1 MSSKVTDNTGK
12 IVEVQDLSVSA
23 DKIYN
28 FVQLHKTAY
37 FEDHSL
43 EWALDEIIARGCA
56 EITRQVKTAR
66 KLDEQRKAAKVLEAF
81 NLSPIEAQLL
91 LAKLRAEQVKQQT
104 EAKKAE
110 NDGTGCP
117 VGWRDALHTCC
128 AHTSK
133 RMGVGW

>member
-28 FVQLHKTAY
+28 FVQLHKQAY

-56 EITRQVKTAR
+56 EITRVVKTAA
-66 KLDEQRKAAKVLEAF
+66 KLDTQRKAGKVLEAF
-81 NLSPIEAQLL
+81 NLSPADAAKLLAQLQ
-91 LAKLRAEQVKQQT
+91 ADANKRAA
-104 EAKKAE
+104 EAKKA
-110 NDGTGCP
+110 
-117 VGWRDALHTCC
+117 
-128 AHTSK
+128 
-133 RMGVGW
+133 

>member
-28 FVQLHKTAY
+28 FVQLHKQTY

-81 NLSPIEAQLL
+81 NLSPADAAKLLAQLQ
-91 LAKLRAEQVKQQT
+91 AKRAA
-104 EAKKAE
+104 EAKKA
-110 NDGTGCP
+110 
-117 VGWRDALHTCC
+117 
-128 AHTSK
+128 
-133 RMGVGW
+133 